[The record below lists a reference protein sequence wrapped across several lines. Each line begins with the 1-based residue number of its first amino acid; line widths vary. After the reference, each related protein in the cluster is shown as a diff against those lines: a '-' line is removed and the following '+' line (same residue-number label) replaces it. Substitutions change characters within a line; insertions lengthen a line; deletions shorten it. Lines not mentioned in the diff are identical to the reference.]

1 MPSCAKNTVIFD
13 TLAAITAGLVII
25 PAVFA
30 FNLDPTAGPP
40 LLFITLPSV
49 FKLMPFGRIF
59 AIVFF
64 ISVLFASITSLMNLL
79 EVPIEAIQSKF
90 KLNRILS
97 VVIVCT
103 LAFLIGLFVE
113 NGDILGSWMDYVSI
127 YIIPIGAFIAGVMF
141 FWVIGID
148 KAKSEIECGCDKLL
162 GKWFKPMAKY
172 FYVFLTLI
180 VFIAGILFGGI
191 G

>member
-1 MPSCAKNTVIFD
+1 
-13 TLAAITAGLVII
+13 
-25 PAVFA
+25 
-30 FNLDPTAGPP
+30 
-40 LLFITLPSV
+40 
-49 FKLMPFGRIF
+49 
-59 AIVFF
+59 
-64 ISVLFASITSLMNLL
+64 
-79 EVPIEAIQSKF
+79 
-90 KLNRILS
+90 
-97 VVIVCT
+97 
-103 LAFLIGLFVE
+103 
-113 NGDILGSWMDYVSI
+113 
-127 YIIPIGAFIAGVMF
+127 MF